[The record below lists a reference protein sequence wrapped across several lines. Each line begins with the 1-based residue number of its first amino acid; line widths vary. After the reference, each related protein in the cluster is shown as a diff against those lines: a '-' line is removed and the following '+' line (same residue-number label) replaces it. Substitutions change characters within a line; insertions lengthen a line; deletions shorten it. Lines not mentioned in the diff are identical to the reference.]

1 MDVRESP
8 HVLVTY
14 AADERQR
21 DIIAGVLGDAASVAH
36 LGDLA
41 GKRRAAELAKAEV
54 LIASFPDAEL
64 RAEDW
69 PSLAGLRLLQLI
81 SAGVEHVPFAR
92 LPREL
97 LVAGNVGGYAEPM
110 AEHIIAMILALAKR
124 LCQQQRALERG
135 IFDEDTLNREMRGRT
150 CAILGLGGVGRATLP
165 LVRALGMRVLAITSH
180 GTSDEEVDF
189 VGSLDDLELVLR
201 DADVVVVSLPLTR
214 RTRGL
219 LAARELELDAA

>member
-1 MDVRESP
+1 MNVRESP

-54 LIASFPDAEL
+54 LIAWFPDAEL

-69 PSLAGLRLLQLI
+69 PALAGLRLLQLI

-110 AEHIIAMILALAKR
+110 AEHILAMILALAKR

-135 IFDEDTLNREMRGRT
+135 IFDQETLNRELCGRT

-189 VGSLDDLELVLR
+189 VGSLDDLEMVLR
-201 DADVVVVSLPLTR
+201 GADVVVVSLPLT
-214 RTRGL
+214 
-219 LAARELELDAA
+219 